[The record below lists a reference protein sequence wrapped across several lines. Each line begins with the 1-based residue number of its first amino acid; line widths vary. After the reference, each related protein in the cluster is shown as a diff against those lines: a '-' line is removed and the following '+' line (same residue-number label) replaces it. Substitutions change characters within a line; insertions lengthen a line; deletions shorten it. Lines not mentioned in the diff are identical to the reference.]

1 MKFLEVTEA
10 GNIIANSFE
19 PILFKTANNMFRSSE
34 MNWASYQMVEIILLT
49 LQFSISISNVI
60 SFRVECANLIFAST

>member
-1 MKFLEVTEA
+1 MEFLEVTEA

-49 LQFSISISNVI
+49 LQF
-60 SFRVECANLIFAST
+60 